1 MWIYR
6 HLCVISWFWLLHINA
21 YKSTKARVMNIPKHV
36 LNWPWVGQQYDVLS
50 SCKHLILILRLS
62 SILSQNDNSAWWYLV
77 QNSSKLMMISFL
89 QKKEMNF
96 IFFPSDSSISHPSL
110 KSAWLQLCEPRKTLW
125 WVVVVGVS
133 RIIHEH
139 ETISIWLKWIALG

>member
-1 MWIYR
+1 MQPGYCGYYKTECITIQFIMLLNKPNIFW
-6 HLCVISWFWLLHINA
+6 WFLLPIR
-21 YKSTKARVMNIPKHV
+21 TWQRTTV
-36 LNWPWVGQQYDVLS
+36 WTTD
-50 SCKHLILILRLS
+50 
-62 SILSQNDNSAWWYLV
+62 DFLV
-77 QNSSKLMMISFL
+77 ESLL
-89 QKKEMNF
+89 QKKNRDIF
-96 IFFPSDSSISHPSL
+96 ILMIPSSKFSQIDDDIFSSKKGDKFHLKFFPSDSSISHPSL

>member
-1 MWIYR
+1 MQPGYCGYYKTECITIQFIMLLNKPNIFWWFLLPIRTWQRTTVWTTDDFLVESLLRKKIAIY
-6 HLCVISWFWLLHINA
+6 
-21 YKSTKARVMNIPKHV
+21 
-36 LNWPWVGQQYDVLS
+36 LS
-50 SCKHLILILRLS
+50 
-62 SILSQNDNSAWWYLV
+62 WWYLV
-77 QNSSKLMMISFL
+77 QNSAKLMMISFP
-89 QKKEMNF
+89 QKKEINF

>member
-1 MWIYR
+1 MQPGYCGYYKTECITIQFIMLLNKPNIFWWFLLPIRTWQRTTVWTTDDFLVESLLRKKIAIY
-6 HLCVISWFWLLHINA
+6 
-21 YKSTKARVMNIPKHV
+21 
-36 LNWPWVGQQYDVLS
+36 LS
-50 SCKHLILILRLS
+50 
-62 SILSQNDNSAWWYLV
+62 WWYLV
-77 QNSSKLMMISFL
+77 QNSSKLMMISFP

>member
-1 MWIYR
+1 MQPGYCGYYKTECITIQFTMLLNKPNIFWWFLLPIRTWQRTTVWTTDDFLVESLLRKKIAIY
-6 HLCVISWFWLLHINA
+6 
-21 YKSTKARVMNIPKHV
+21 
-36 LNWPWVGQQYDVLS
+36 LS
-50 SCKHLILILRLS
+50 
-62 SILSQNDNSAWWYLV
+62 WWYLV
-77 QNSSKLMMISFL
+77 QNSAKLMMISFP
-89 QKKEMNF
+89 QKKEINF